1 MMENNL
7 SLLISYIVG
16 LAIFYGYT
24 NARLKSLEEK
34 MKSQNDFIERLARLE
49 EKINLLIK
57 FHEYENDSKKY

>member
-1 MMENNL
+1 MENSL

-24 NARLKSLEEK
+24 NARLKALEEK

-49 EKINLLIK
+49 EKINILIK
-57 FHEYENDSKKY
+57 MQEK